1 MKSSFVSQLPA
12 SKTVSTSC
20 KSCNRLT
27 EIEGELVCFREGQ
40 IIRLTLIDESTP
52 KLNLLCEGWKAGKIK
67 GIA

>member
-27 EIEGELVCFREGQ
+27 EIEGELVCFRQGQ
-40 IIRLTLIDESTP
+40 IIRLTLIDESAP
-52 KLNLLCEGWKAGKIK
+52 KLNFLCEGWKAGKLN
-67 GIA
+67 GVA